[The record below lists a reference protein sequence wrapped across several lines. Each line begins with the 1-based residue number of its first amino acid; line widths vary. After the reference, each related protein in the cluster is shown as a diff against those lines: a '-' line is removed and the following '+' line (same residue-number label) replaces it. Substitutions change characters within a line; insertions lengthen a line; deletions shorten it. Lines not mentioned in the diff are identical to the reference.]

1 MIVEQAQ
8 GNLLGQRSKNMNGK
22 ATELIELEE
31 LTANSSFTF
40 EITKLDN
47 YLFQLQLWDEGVL
60 VWDSRYTSI
69 KRACKDITTE
79 IKTNFSAW
87 V

>member
-1 MIVEQAQ
+1 M
-8 GNLLGQRSKNMNGK
+8 KK
-22 ATELIELEE
+22 ATELVELEA

-40 EITKLDN
+40 EITKLAN
-47 YLFQLQLWDEGVL
+47 HLFQLQLWDDGDL

-69 KRACKDITTE
+69 SRACKDITNE
-79 IKTNFSAW
+79 IKANFSAW